1 MAKAAISLQPS
12 EGIVARMAATIY
24 AAYVTAGRVA
34 EGQEKVWIQRSVQEA
49 SLMARITDELILSD
63 SELA

>member
-1 MAKAAISLQPS
+1 MAKMALSLQPS

-34 EGQEKVWIQRSVQEA
+34 EGQEKQWIQRSVQEA
-49 SLMARITDELILSD
+49 AVMARFTDDLILSD
-63 SELA
+63 NEMG

>member
-1 MAKAAISLQPS
+1 MAKTALSLQPS

-49 SLMARITDELILSD
+49 IAMARLADDLVLSD
-63 SELA
+63 NEMA

>member
-1 MAKAAISLQPS
+1 MAKAALSLQPS

-24 AAYVTAGRVA
+24 AGYVTAGRVA

-49 SLMARITDELILSD
+49 IAMARIADDLILSD
-63 SELA
+63 SEMA